1 MPVEAPPSEGA
12 PVVSVV
18 DDDES
23 VRQSIDALLRSVGFR
38 VAAFASAEEFLGSE
52 DLGRTACL
60 ILDLRMP
67 GMDGLQLQRRLNL
80 DGHRFPIVI
89 LTAHGDADARARAM
103 DAGAAAFLL
112 KPFAGDMLV
121 ATVRRAAA
129 RG

>member
-1 MPVEAPPSEGA
+1 M
-12 PVVSVV
+12 VSVV
-18 DDDES
+18 DDDKS
-23 VRQSIDALLRSVGFR
+23 VRRAINSLLRSVGFR

-52 DLGRTACL
+52 GLSRTECL

-89 LTAHGDADARARAM
+89 LTGHGDADMRARVM

-112 KPFAGDMLV
+112 KPFDGDMLV
-121 ATVRRAAA
+121 ATLRRATD
-129 RG
+129 GG